1 MRGCHAVTPP
11 RPTVVLLHALGASG
25 RSFDEVV
32 DAWNGAFDVLAPDL
46 PGFGERAADTA
57 FDLEAAVQAV
67 VATVR
72 TGGASRW
79 LLVGHSMGGKIASL
93 VAARTLGGT
102 LPLFGLAGVVL
113 LAGSPPVPEPM
124 SEERREQMLGWIANG
139 PLADDAEQTFV
150 AANSGAPLPAA
161 AEDRLVDD
169 LRRMSLPAW
178 EAWLR
183 RGSREDVSAEVGTLD
198 LPALVLGG
206 DADADLGAAA
216 QPDLHGTV
224 YPRARFVS
232 LPGAGHLLPQE
243 RPREVAA
250 AIEGFWS
257 DVASLGP
264 GVPPEQA
271 ALIASDRVT
280 ARVRGALAQR
290 AVADDPSYAPR
301 VLTPDQLMTLRAV
314 ADRVV
319 PQGDDAI
326 DLAARV
332 DARLAAGAGDG
343 WRHATLPDDVTAYRL
358 ALAALVGFDGLTP
371 EAQDDLVQAL
381 AAGRHSPPGSAL
393 SAAQLALWF
402 EDARDDLTKQWVT
415 HPATAAAIGF
425 DGFADGG
432 DRTGRIGFVR
442 LGAGDTDLWEPRTV
456 VGGNPDADG
465 GNR

>member
-1 MRGCHAVTPP
+1 MRGCHPVTPP
-11 RPTVVLLHALGASG
+11 RPTVVLLHALGASR
-25 RSFDEVV
+25 RSFADVV
-32 DAWNGAFDVLAPDL
+32 AAWDGAFDVVAPDL
-46 PGFGERAADTA
+46 PGFGERAADTEV
-57 FDLEAAVQAV
+57 DLEAAVRAV
-67 VATVR
+67 VAAVR
-72 TGGASRW
+72 ASGASRW
-79 LLVGHSMGGKIASL
+79 LLIGHSMGAKIASL
-93 VAARTLGGT
+93 VAARTLDGT

-139 PLADDAEQTFV
+139 PLADDDEQTFLD
-150 AANSGAPLPAA
+150 ANTGAPLPAA

-178 EAWLR
+178 EVWLR

-243 RPREVAA
+243 RPREVAV
-250 AIEGFWS
+250 AIEGFWH

-264 GVPPEQA
+264 AVPPEQA

-280 ARVRGALAQR
+280 ARVRGALARR
-290 AVADDPSYAPR
+290 AVADDPAYAPQ
-301 VLTPDQLMTLRAV
+301 VLTPDQLATLRAV

-319 PQGDDAI
+319 PQGDNAI

-343 WRHATLPDDVTAYRL
+343 WRPTRLPDDVTAYRL
-358 ALAALVGFDGLTP
+358 ALAALAGFEDLDP
-371 EAQDDLVQAL
+371 DAQDDLLQAV
-381 AAGRHSPPGSAL
+381 ADGRHAPPGSAL
-393 SAAQLALWF
+393 SAEQLALWF

-415 HPATAAAIGF
+415 HPATAAALGF

-442 LGAGDTDLWEPRTV
+442 LGADDADPWEPPTV
-456 VGGNPDADG
+456 VGNPVADG
-465 GNR
+465 GKR